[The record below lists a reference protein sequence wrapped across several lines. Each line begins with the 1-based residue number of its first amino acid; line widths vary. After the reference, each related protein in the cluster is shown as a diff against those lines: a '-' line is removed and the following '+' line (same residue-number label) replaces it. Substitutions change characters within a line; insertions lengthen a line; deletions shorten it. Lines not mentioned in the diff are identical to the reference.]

1 MKWSMT
7 VFRLVQV
14 FLIACTAYFLQGC
27 QEFIHDSF
35 DTFQGVVVDESG
47 NPQANIRLN
56 LYSNGGNNF
65 GNPSQGSLSGNRAQ
79 TNAQG
84 EFKLVLP
91 SRYREDNYYLVP
103 PSNLAF
109 KVGQIGS
116 ETKVKELLIQTI
128 LMDQNRVIDLG
139 KITVV
144 AE

>member
-1 MKWSMT
+1 MPF
-7 VFRLVQV
+7 FRLLQV
-14 FLIACTAYFLQGC
+14 CLIACTSYFLQGC
-27 QEFIHDSF
+27 QVFIHDSF

-47 NPQANIRLN
+47 NPIANIKLT
-56 LYSNGGNNF
+56 LYSNSGNYF
-65 GNPSQGSLSGNRAQ
+65 GNSSQGSLLGNRAL

-109 KVGQIGS
+109 KVGEIGA

-128 LMDQNRVIDLG
+128 LNDQNRVIDLG